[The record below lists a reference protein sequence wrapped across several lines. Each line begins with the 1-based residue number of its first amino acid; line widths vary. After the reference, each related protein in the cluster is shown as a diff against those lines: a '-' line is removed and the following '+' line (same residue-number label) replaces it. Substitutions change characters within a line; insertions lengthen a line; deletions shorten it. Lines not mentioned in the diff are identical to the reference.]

1 MVWKKTHRRGAEN
14 TEQALHVGRD
24 LSGFQKPDRS
34 SGCYDLNP
42 CNFML

>member
-14 TEQALHVGRD
+14 AEKNIFLFFP
-24 LSGFQKPDRS
+24 LCSLCS
-34 SGCYDLNP
+34 LWLNDLNP